1 MTIKEYVET
10 HTHTSA
16 VAHICIPR
24 LYLSVGRQ
32 KLEKTQRIR
41 LRAATLTH
49 EQDVK
54 INLRDLQR

>member
-1 MTIKEYVET
+1 MTIREYVET

-16 VAHICIPR
+16 VAHICIPG

-32 KLEKTQRIR
+32 KLEKMQRI
-41 LRAATLTH
+41 RAATLKH